1 MSNVIKASPLYS
13 GADQPAVIGKIYEQL
28 FDDSSGNTM
37 VRYLR
42 CFKASGAVTAGSVVG
57 ITGSATTHTLLSDM
71 YTTGLAGI
79 AHATANLDK
88 QRLYGVA
95 LAAVADGEYGF
106 CVCQGFVSVLAA
118 GATVEGDLLITSG
131 ATAGEVLKDAA
142 LAAGAS
148 NTCIGVALST
158 QASGAVDA
166 YISVM

>member
-1 MSNVIKASPLYS
+1 MSNVIKANPLYS

-42 CFKASGAVTAGSVVG
+42 CFKASGAIAAGEVVG
-57 ITGSATTHTLLSDM
+57 CVGNTTANLSDM
-71 YTTGLAGI
+71 YTTGLVST
-79 AHATANLDK
+79 AHATVNIDK
-88 QRLYGVA
+88 QRLWGVA

-118 GATVEGDLLITSG
+118 GATVEGDLLVTSG
-131 ATAGEVLKDAA
+131 ATAGEVIADAS
-142 LAAGAS
+142 LAAGKS
-148 NTCIGVALST
+148 NTCIGVGLST

-166 YISVM
+166 YISIL